1 VIRGVVVGEV
11 WATRRAER
19 LGKRKLLL
27 VAEVVETSGGRNRSG
42 RVVVAMDE
50 LDARAG
56 DTVIVAFGSGARNA
70 LEPGSRDV
78 LADAAVVQVV
88 DSP

>member
-11 WATRRAER
+11 WATKKAPR
-19 LGKRKLLL
+19 LAGKKLLL
-27 VAEVVETSGGRNRSG
+27 VAELVEGGDGRRRSG
-42 RVVVAMDE
+42 RVVVVTDR

-56 DTVIVAFGSGARNA
+56 DTVVVAFGSGARNA
-70 LEPGSRDV
+70 EQPGSRDV